1 MSDEF
6 VRATE
11 DERKAM
17 VTTVD
22 SIPRVIL
29 RPGSVTAI
37 VPTSNMTLSFLEL
50 APGLEAKP
58 HSHPEEQVVVV
69 LEGELDLAC
78 NGKLYRAH
86 AGELVVIPGG
96 VPHSAVTLDRGC
108 RVLDIFSPARKDFA
122 EKLQQAVA
130 ANK

>member
-11 DERKAM
+11 EERKAM
-17 VTTVD
+17 VTKIGT
-22 SIPRVIL
+22 IPRVEL
-29 RPGSVTAI
+29 RPGSVTSI

-50 APGLEAKP
+50 SPGLEAKL

-69 LEGELDLAC
+69 LEGEVDLAC

-96 VPHSAVTLDRGC
+96 IPHSAVTLDKGC
-108 RVLDIFSPARKDFA
+108 KVLDIFSPARKDFE

-130 ANK
+130 AQK